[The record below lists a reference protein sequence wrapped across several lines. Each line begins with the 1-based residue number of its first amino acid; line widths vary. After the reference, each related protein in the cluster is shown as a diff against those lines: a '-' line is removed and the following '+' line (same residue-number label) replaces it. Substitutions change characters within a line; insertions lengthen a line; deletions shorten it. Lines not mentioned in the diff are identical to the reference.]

1 MGSSLLKKAVGLSNV
16 SDLLDKS
23 DIFYNFSAITLRS
36 FDYDTAGKHIA
47 RENSTWNGKSVIGQA
62 AEVTYSFP
70 TWAGKKFNDFGDK
83 DPYGF
88 NSKQKDHAKQS
99 LDAWSDIANIKFTEV
114 APNVKSDITFGN
126 ITDPSGKFQA
136 YATLPNTSS
145 YYGRDISGQTWFSDN
160 YYAGNTTP
168 ELGNYGRL
176 TIIHEIGHALG
187 LKHPGDYNAGQ
198 NVPGYLKSDYAE
210 DSRQYTVM
218 SYWDE
223 KETGA
228 HFQGAYAGAPL
239 LHDISAMQYLYGANT
254 TTRVGDDV
262 YGFNSNTGINYYT
275 ATSSNDKLIFSVW
288 DSSGNDTFDFSG
300 YYQDQIIDLR
310 EGHFSD
316 VGGLQKNVSIAQGV
330 TIENAIGGSGNDI
343 IYGNDA
349 DNILIGGSGDD
360 QLHGGRGN
368 DILYGGSGQDIL
380 WGDDGS
386 NTFIYKEISDSLAY
400 AADKIMD
407 FKSGIDKIDLS
418 ELIENTFSHKFL
430 NFVDNFTDRSNEAT
444 IKYDQSANS
453 SELTINA
460 SAYGYS
466 HDFKIDIIG
475 FVNYETDII
484 V

>member
-23 DIFYNFSAITLRS
+23 GIFYNFSAKTLPS

-47 RENSTWNGKSVIGQA
+47 REDSTWNGKYVIGQA

-83 DPYGF
+83 NPYGF
-88 NSKQKDHAKQS
+88 NSTQKEHARKS

-114 APNVKSDITFGN
+114 GANVKSDITFGN
-126 ITDPSGKFQA
+126 ITDPKGKFQA
-136 YATLPNTSS
+136 YATLPNTHD
-145 YYGRDISGQTWFSDN
+145 YYGRDVSGQAWFSDY

-187 LKHPGDYNAGQ
+187 LMHPGDYNAGQ

-223 KETGA
+223 YETGA

-254 TTRVGDDV
+254 TTRTGDDV
-262 YGFNSNTGINYYT
+262 YGFNSNTGIDYYT

-288 DSSGNDTFDFSG
+288 DSNGNDTFDFSG

-310 EGHFSD
+310 EGHFSN

-349 DNILIGGSGDD
+349 DNILIGGG
-360 QLHGGRGN
+360 GN
-368 DILYGGSGQDIL
+368 DILYGGGGQDTL
-380 WGDDGS
+380 WGNTGS
-386 NTFIYKEISDSLAY
+386 NTFVYKEISDSLAS

-430 NFVDNFTDRSNEAT
+430 NFVDNFTGRSGEAT
-444 IKYDQSANS
+444 IKYDQSTNS
-453 SELTINA
+453 SELAIN
-460 SAYGYS
+460 AYGYGYTP
-466 HDFKIDIIG
+466 DFKIDIVG
-475 FVNYETDII
+475 FVNYETDFI